1 MRNSHDTEVRPS
13 HDGDGDGASLHR
25 RTSALEEAP
34 TLVPPLGLPGMPIRR
49 RSTASRHSVRFSEG
63 GGMFSRRDSQ
73 SEAVVDDEDLEALA
87 KSASAISGAG
97 GEGGRSS
104 MSMSIRQRRESQDN
118 VFELPMIQRPRAA
131 KPGLPST
138 IREVPS
144 NLPTPASTR
153 PPSPATPSNHMLG
166 QKDYFGSGSIR
177 TPAPSTPQSPISD
190 AEYETGVGHAYPE
203 IGVIKSWRGAMILLC
218 TCGAQL
224 MDNVFMTSVN
234 IALPAI
240 QKDFDVGSSDLQWL
254 ISAYTLTFGGFLLLA
269 GVLSDRY
276 GRRLIFCAGMGLL
289 SLFTLADG
297 LAPNFIALAIFRAL
311 QGIGAAMTVPSAVG
325 LISNYFCARDR
336 TLALTIFA
344 SAGAVGFCLGL
355 MFGGFLSSSLGWRYI
370 FYVAVAI
377 TGTLGVLGWFAL
389 PKDRMEGL
397 ARPKLDFVGA
407 GLSTGGLILLSF
419 VLSSGGEYGWG
430 KAFIIVLLLLSVA
443 MIVGFTWVEKKVPNP
458 IMPLS
463 LWKLDNFA
471 ALWLGGFVMYGG
483 YQTAI
488 YYTTLM
494 CQEINKLSA
503 GETALRFLPMGATGF
518 IFSLG
523 MSRALEWFNAKWM
536 LVTGMLI
543 CALAPLPSALMRE
556 ADINFWRHIFPTTV
570 MSVAG
575 TTIVYCTIT
584 VVLLSSVPVN
594 VKSLCGGMVNTAFQI
609 GSGVGLALSS
619 AVVQAV
625 DVNKGHSELRQYE
638 TGLFCV
644 VGLAGV
650 GLVASIFGVKDKGK
664 HVGGVVMA
672 H

>member
-1 MRNSHDTEVRPS
+1 MRNSHDTDVLRPS
-13 HDGDGDGASLHR
+13 HSHPDGDGDGASLHR

-49 RSTASRHSVRFSEG
+49 RSTASRHSVRFSEHA
-63 GGMFSRRDSQ
+63 RRGSH
-73 SEAVVDDEDLEALA
+73 SSAVVVDDDDLDALTR
-87 KSASAISGAG
+87 SASAISGAG
-97 GEGGRSS
+97 GSS
-104 MSMSIRQRRESQDN
+104 SIRQRRESQDN

-153 PPSPATPSNHMLG
+153 PPSPSTPSMSNRLLEH
-166 QKDYFGSGSIR
+166 KDYFGSVVR
-177 TPAPSTPQSPISD
+177 TPAPSSPASPVSD
-190 AEYETGVGHAYPE
+190 AEYETGAGHAYPE
-203 IGVIKSWRGAMILLC
+203 IGVIRSWRGAMILLC

-240 QKDFDVGSSDLQWL
+240 QKDFGVSSSDLQWL

-276 GRRLIFCAGMGLL
+276 GRRLVFCAGMALL
-289 SLFTLADG
+289 SLWTLADG
-297 LAPNFIALAIFRAL
+297 FAPNFISLSIFRAL

-325 LISNYFCARDR
+325 LISNYFCAQDR

-344 SAGAVGFCLGL
+344 SAGAVGFCMGL

-370 FYVAVAI
+370 FFVAVAI
-377 TGTLGVLGWFAL
+377 TGSLGVLGWFAL
-389 PKDRMEGL
+389 PRDRREGL
-397 ARPKLDFVGA
+397 ARPKLDLAGA

-430 KAFIIVLLLLSVA
+430 KAFIIVLLVLSVL
-443 MIVGFTWVEKKVPNP
+443 MIVGFAWVEKKVANP

-518 IFSLG
+518 VFSLG
-523 MSRALEWFNAKWM
+523 MSRALERFNAKWM
-536 LVTGMLI
+536 LVAGMLV
-543 CALAPLPSALMRE
+543 CAVAPLPSALMRE
-556 ADINFWRHIFPTTV
+556 SDISFWRHVFPTTV

-625 DVNKGHSELRQYE
+625 DVSKGHSELRQYE

-644 VGLAGV
+644 VGLAGI

-664 HVGGVVMA
+664 HVGGPVMA

>member
-1 MRNSHDTEVRPS
+1 MRSSHDTEVRPS
-13 HDGDGDGASLHR
+13 HNGNGDGDGDGDGAPLRR

-34 TLVPPLGLPGMPIRR
+34 TLVPPLGLPGIPIRR
-49 RSTASRHSVRFSEG
+49 RSTASRHSVRFSEHA
-63 GGMFSRRDSQ
+63 RRD
-73 SEAVVDDEDLEALA
+73 SEAVVDDDDDLEALT

-97 GEGGRSS
+97 GAG
-104 MSMSIRQRRESQDN
+104 SIRQRRESQDN

-131 KPGLPST
+131 RPGLPST

-153 PPSPATPSNHMLG
+153 PPSPTTPSNRLLE
-166 QKDYFGSGSIR
+166 QKDYFDAVR
-177 TPAPSTPQSPISD
+177 TPATSSPASPTSD
-190 AEYETGVGHAYPE
+190 AEYETGVGHAYPDV
-203 IGVIKSWRGAMILLC
+203 GVIKSWRGAMILLC

-240 QKDFDVGSSDLQWL
+240 QRDFNVGSSDLQWL

-276 GRRLIFCAGMGLL
+276 GRRLIFCSGMGML
-289 SLFTLADG
+289 SLWTLADG
-297 LAPNFIALAIFRAL
+297 FAPNFICLSIFRAL

-325 LISNYFCARDR
+325 LISNYFCAKDR

-344 SAGAVGFCLGL
+344 SAGAVGFCMGL

-377 TGTLGVLGWFAL
+377 TGTLGVLGWFSL
-389 PKDRMEGL
+389 PRDRVEGL

-407 GLSTGGLILLSF
+407 GLSTAGLILLSF

-430 KAFIIVLLLLSVA
+430 KAFIIVLLVLSVL

-463 LWKLDNFA
+463 LWRLDNFA

-518 IFSLG
+518 VFSLG

-543 CALAPLPSALMRE
+543 CTVAPLPSALMRE
-556 ADINFWRHIFPTTV
+556 TDISFWRHVFPTTV

-625 DVNKGHSELRQYE
+625 DVSKGHSELRQYE

-644 VGLAGV
+644 AGLAGV

-664 HVGGVVMA
+664 HVGGPVMA